1 MTDKDIKDY
10 CKNCDVEPPAMRFKC
25 PECEHNTDN
34 ENIFARDIYVSSKEQ
49 IILDAC
55 CGSRM
60 FHFNKKNPNVVFMD
74 NRDFEDTLCDGRQLK
89 VHPDIVA
96 DFRNMP
102 FEDNTFSLVI
112 FDPPHLLKVGEKS
125 WLCKKYGKL
134 SKTWT
139 NDIRK
144 GFDECMRVLKPNGT
158 LIFKW
163 ATRDITLKQ
172 ILDVIETRPIIFHKN
187 NNTFF
192 LVFMKGEE

>member
-1 MTDKDIKDY
+1 MLKTCQMTDK
-10 CKNCDVEPPAMRFKC
+10 
-25 PECEHNTDN
+25 
-34 ENIFARDIYVSSKEQ
+34 Q

-74 NRDFEDTLCDGRQLK
+74 NRDFEDTLCDGRKLK

-96 DFRNMP
+96 DFRNIP
-102 FEDNTFSLVI
+102 FEDNFFSLVI
-112 FDPPHLLKVGEKS
+112 FDPPHLLKVGESS

-134 SKTWT
+134 SKTWPT
-139 NDIRK
+139 DIKK

-172 ILDVIETRPIIFHKN
+172 ILDVIKTHPIIFHKN

-192 LVFMKGEE
+192 LVFMKGINNG

>member
-1 MTDKDIKDY
+1 M
-10 CKNCDVEPPAMRFKC
+10 
-25 PECEHNTDN
+25 
-34 ENIFARDIYVSSKEQ
+34 KE
-49 IILDAC
+49 ILDAC

-60 FHFNKKNPNVVFMD
+60 FHFDKNNPNVLYMD
-74 NRDFEDTLCDGRQLK
+74 NRETEDILCDGRKLI
-89 VHPDIVA
+89 VNPDIIA

-102 FEDNTFSLVI
+102 FDNNSFSLVI

-134 SKTWT
+134 SKEWPS
-139 NDIRK
+139 DIEK
-144 GFDECMRVLKPNGT
+144 GFNECMRVLKPNGT

-172 ILDVIETRPIIFHKN
+172 IFECIKTRPIIYHKN

-192 LVFMKGEE
+192 LVFFKKDK

>member
-1 MTDKDIKDY
+1 M
-10 CKNCDVEPPAMRFKC
+10 KNIIDV
-25 PECEHNTDN
+25 
-34 ENIFARDIYVSSKEQ
+34 
-49 IILDAC
+49 C

-60 FHFNKKNPNVVFMD
+60 FHFDKNNPSIVFMD
-74 NRDFEDTLCDGRQLK
+74 KRQHEETLCDGRTLK
-89 VHPDIVA
+89 VNPDIVA
-96 DFRNMP
+96 DFKKIP
-102 FEDNTFSLVI
+102 FEDNSFSLVI

-134 SKTWT
+134 PKNWQ
-139 NDIRK
+139 NEIRQ
-144 GFDECMRVLKPNGT
+144 GFKECFRILKPNGT

-192 LVFMKGEE
+192 LVFFKAKDGE

>member
-1 MTDKDIKDY
+1 MID
-10 CKNCDVEPPAMRFKC
+10 
-25 PECEHNTDN
+25 
-34 ENIFARDIYVSSKEQ
+34 KEQ
-49 IILDAC
+49 VILDAC

-60 FHFNKKNPNVVFMD
+60 FHFDKNNKKVVFMD

-102 FEDNTFSLVI
+102 FKDNTFSLVI
-112 FDPPHLLKVGEKS
+112 FDPPHLLKVGQNS

-134 SKTWT
+134 NKTWPV
-139 NDIRK
+139 DIKK
-144 GFDECMRVLKPNGT
+144 GFNECMRVLKPNGT

-172 ILDVIETRPIIFHKN
+172 ILEVIETRPIIFHKN

-192 LVFMKGEE
+192 LVFMKGIMNDNI